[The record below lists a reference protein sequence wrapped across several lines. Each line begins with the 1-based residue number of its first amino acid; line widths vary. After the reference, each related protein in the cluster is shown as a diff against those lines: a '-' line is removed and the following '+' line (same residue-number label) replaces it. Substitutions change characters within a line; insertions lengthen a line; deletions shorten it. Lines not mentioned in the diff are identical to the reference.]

1 MNTREQAA
9 ITQQRSS
16 GVMTRAPLR
25 NGSAG
30 VARVGSVVPGERR
43 VGLTVD
49 KSSVG
54 TNVGLGV
61 GLSVTVRVGVK
72 AEGGIVGTLVG
83 PSVGGSVTIK
93 SGVASA

>member
-1 MNTREQAA
+1 MNTSGKTA

-16 GVMTRAPLR
+16 VMTRAPLR

-30 VARVGSVVPGERR
+30 KVAMVGSVVPGGWR

-49 KSSVG
+49 KGS
-54 TNVGLGV
+54 VGLGV
-61 GLSVTVRVGVK
+61 GISVKVRVVVK

-83 PSVGGSVTIK
+83 PNVGGSVTVKEGIE
-93 SGVASA
+93 SA